1 MFVDVQN
8 MFYGARE
15 KNARLDF
22 EALLAAASHD
32 RQLVR
37 AVAYL
42 VEAREIDQSAFIHL
56 LQAKAYEVK
65 RKPLRIRADRTM
77 KGNWDLE
84 MALDALST
92 AEHLDV
98 VVLVTGD
105 GDFVPLVRQLKL
117 KGCRVEVFGFPRSTA
132 PDLREAADKFV
143 PITRRLL
150 RPLTPE
156 RRPRSAATE
165 TGPQA
170 EETPAAG
177 EAPVPVVH
185 S

>member
-1 MFVDVQN
+1 

-15 KNARLDF
+15 KDARLDF
-22 EALLAAASHD
+22 ETLLSVATSG

-42 VEAREIDQSAFIHL
+42 VEAPETDQSAFIHL
-56 LQAKAYEVK
+56 LQMKAYEVK
-65 RKPLRIRADRTM
+65 RKPLRIRPDRTM

-84 MALDALST
+84 MALDALLT
-92 AEHLDV
+92 AEHLDI

-117 KGCRVEVFGFPRSTA
+117 RGLRVEVYGFTRSSA
-132 PDLREAADKFV
+132 PDLREAADRFF
-143 PITRRLL
+143 PISRRLL
-150 RPLTPE
+150 RPLGAN
-156 RRPRSAATE
+156 RRSSRSSARRQPARKRETRPAT
-165 TGPQA
+165 G
-170 EETPAAG
+170 ETPPDSARSG
-177 EAPVPVVH
+177 